1 MRVVHSNFSKTR
13 TSPLHFLMFL
23 IYIVNAACTL
33 SHFVMFCRKITIL
46 SECSMLSLAL
56 FRGILGM
63 DVFVRPLLDA
73 KADPNTVF
81 TTEDPNE
88 SMTLSVLHWAAK
100 REDEAVIQLL
110 LGTKADPNAV
120 MRIDRKESALSLT
133 CSLFAASVIPFC
145 LLSDSWTLV
154 FFIHPQP
161 PLLSHCCLIFPRQ
174 TTETSAIETCVLG
187 FLFMNSAISKKL
199 PKISCVQLLIDA
211 KADPNA
217 HFKTDK

>member
-1 MRVVHSNFSKTR
+1 
-13 TSPLHFLMFL
+13 
-23 IYIVNAACTL
+23 
-33 SHFVMFCRKITIL
+33 
-46 SECSMLSLAL
+46 
-56 FRGILGM
+56 M

-145 LLSDSWTLV
+145 LLFDSWTLV

-161 PLLSHCCLIFPRQ
+161 PLYLIVASFSPGKQRKPPQ
-174 TTETSAIETCVLG
+174 L
-187 FLFMNSAISKKL
+187 KL
-199 PKISCVQLLIDA
+199 VSLA
-211 KADPNA
+211 
-217 HFKTDK
+217 FFS

>member
-1 MRVVHSNFSKTR
+1 
-13 TSPLHFLMFL
+13 MFL
-23 IYIVNAACTL
+23 IDLVNAACNL
-33 SHFVMFCRKITIL
+33 SHFVILCREDLIL
-46 SECSMLSLAL
+46 AECSALSLAL
-56 FRGILGM
+56 FRGM
-63 DVFVRPLLDA
+63 KDFVRPLLDA

-81 TTEDPNE
+81 TMKHPSFGKHG
-88 SMTLSVLHWAAK
+88 SMALSVLHWAAK

-145 LLSDSWTLV
+145 LLFDSWTLV

-161 PLLSHCCLIFPRQ
+161 PLFSHCCLIFPRQ

-187 FLFMNSAISKKL
+187 FLFMNSAIPKNL